1 MYGVV
6 KNIYDEIKLY
16 GFIYLQDIAVLAVF
30 VFIYQVYRKYF
41 YFSIPLHIA
50 FALFL
55 LSMALFLV
63 IRPLNN
69 PQKRNYQLIFIMLSS
84 FISRK
89 IESI

>member
-1 MYGVV
+1 MSLTSAGYIGAGS
-6 KNIYDEIKLY
+6 
-16 GFIYLQDIAVLAVF
+16 GFGF
-30 VFIYQVYRKYF
+30 G
-41 YFSIPLHIA
+41 